1 MPKGFTNKMF
11 IDEFKTLYRF
21 LWDDLE
27 SKYIEY
33 KRMDEGRKRKGFPK
47 IYFFPKPS
55 DYILKRS
62 NSIINNTKFKHSKG
76 AYLCDDEIST
86 KRELLIQESNKKVE
100 KRQEKL
106 ESNLQLVQEVTP
118 SYTNYFIKEY
128 FRLKRNKPDDVTSRY
143 VLLQEASKYK
153 CTSTIVFL
161 HKVNASERNFQLRHF
176 AFLTL
181 QQFGEKEVK
190 LRKNRKG
197 NKRAG
202 DDVFPVKIESPKE
215 LLSHI
220 YNSQMEKNKKYDL
233 FISHSSTNKE
243 LLLRTKSILNSLNF
257 NVYIDWI
264 NDKEGLKRTLTN
276 AETAQVI
283 IERLK
288 SSSALMFVYT
298 QDSLKSLWTP
308 WEIGYF
314 HSLKGKICVY
324 YPDDVDDND
333 IPAYIK
339 IYPKVKMVNDKLVLT
354 HNEFKINLKDW
365 LKNYEYEKNNYT
377 FIVTCFALLFCSKRC
392 IRSKLWKFWSVSA
405 STPTYG

>member
-1 MPKGFTNKMF
+1 MGQAKRKYVREMRKLSKSLKEPLFQVASLMPKDFTNKIF
-11 IDEFKTLYRF
+11 IDEFKTFYRF

-27 SKYIEY
+27 AKYIEY
-33 KRMDEGRKRKGFPK
+33 KRMDEGRRKKGLPE
-47 IYFFPKPS
+47 IYFFPSPA
-55 DYILKRS
+55 DYIIKRAQNLS
-62 NSIINNTKFKHSKG
+62 NARFNHAKG
-76 AYLCDDEIST
+76 ACQPDEENFT
-86 KRELLIQESNKKVE
+86 KREMLIQENNNKVVN
-100 KRQEKL
+100 RRNKL

-118 SYTNYFIKEY
+118 TYTNYFIKEY
-128 FRLKRNKPDDVTSRY
+128 FWLKRNKPADVTSRY

-181 QQFGEKEVK
+181 QKFGEKEVR

-197 NKRAG
+197 KKRVA
-202 DDVFPVKIESPKE
+202 DHLFPAKIESPSE

-220 YNSQMEKNKKYDL
+220 YNSQLEKNKKYDL
-233 FISHSSTNKE
+233 FLSHSSTNKE
-243 LLLRTKSILNSLNF
+243 LLLIIKSILNSLNF

-264 NDKEGLKRTLTN
+264 NDKESLKRTLTN
-276 AETAQVI
+276 ADTAHVI

-288 SSSALMFVYT
+288 SCNSLMFVYT

-324 YPDDVDDND
+324 YPDDIDESM
-333 IPAYIK
+333 IPAYIN
-339 IYPKVKMVNDKLVLT
+339 IYPKVFLKE
-354 HNEFKINLKDW
+354 NEFVVKINEGFLPINKW
-365 LKNYEYEKNNYT
+365 INL
-377 FIVTCFALLFCSKRC
+377 
-392 IRSKLWKFWSVSA
+392 
-405 STPTYG
+405 